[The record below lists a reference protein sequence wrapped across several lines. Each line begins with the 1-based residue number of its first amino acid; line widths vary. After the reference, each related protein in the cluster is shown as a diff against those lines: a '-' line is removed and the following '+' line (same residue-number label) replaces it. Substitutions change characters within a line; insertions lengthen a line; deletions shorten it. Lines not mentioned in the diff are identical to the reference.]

1 MWPNLSFQFIF
12 CHSLSV
18 TGIPKWL
25 FPEHASILTLICL
38 WKQCFLCLNNPFLLS
53 PSGKCL
59 AFFQDS
65 YSRCNFSWY
74 LSSSKRLICLS
85 FCNSTNVC
93 VNICVPIFLTM
104 NWISSLHSFL
114 AFPQAVSAQRS
125 DQLLRCSRLSASSL
139 QLISDSLPS
148 LFSVLFHSLLSLFLP
163 GAKAQE
169 LMGHHV
175 VTAIPIKRN

>member
-114 AFPQAVSAQRS
+114 AFPQAVSAQRVMIFVKLVFYHS
-125 DQLLRCSRLSASSL
+125 FYF
-139 QLISDSLPS
+139 
-148 LFSVLFHSLLSLFLP
+148 FSKPQYLLLS
-163 GAKAQE
+163 KNS
-169 LMGHHV
+169 
-175 VTAIPIKRN
+175 IKKKKKR